1 MYTGFKHFH
10 SFWAYLAL
18 ALLIFA
24 IGYSIYGFV
33 TKKPFTK
40 QSKMIVMTAL
50 MVTHIQMLLGFV
62 LYFIS
67 PFGVKN
73 FSGEAMKDST
83 ARLLM
88 LEHPLMMMIGIVLIT
103 VGYSQAKR
111 ITVDNIKFKKISI
124 FYTLGI
130 VLIFARIPWTQ
141 WLN

>member
-40 QSKMIVMTAL
+40 QSKMIVMAAL

>member
-10 SFWAYLAL
+10 SFWAYLVITIL
-18 ALLIFA
+18 VFA
-24 IGYSIYGFV
+24 IGYSIYSLI

-40 QSKMIVMTAL
+40 KSKMIVMAAL
-50 MVTHIQMLLGFV
+50 MVTHVQMLFGFV

-73 FSGEAMKDST
+73 FSGDAMKDST

-103 VGYSQAKR
+103 IGYSQAKR
-111 ITVDNIKFKKISI
+111 IKGDNIKFRKISV

-130 VLIFARIPWTQ
+130 ILIFARIPWTQ
-141 WLN
+141 WLG

>member
-10 SFWAYLAL
+10 SFWGYLAL

-40 QSKMIVMTAL
+40 QSKMIVMAAL

>member
-24 IGYSIYGFV
+24 IGYSIYHWIN
-33 TKKPFTK
+33 KKPFTK

-50 MVTHIQMLLGFV
+50 MVTHIQMLFGFV

-67 PFGVKN
+67 PLGVKN

-111 ITVDNIKFKKISI
+111 INVDNIKFKKISI

-141 WLN
+141 WLS

>member
-1 MYTGFKHFH
+1 MYTGFRHFH
-10 SFWAYLAL
+10 SFWAYLVM

-24 IGYSIYGFV
+24 IGYSIYSLI

-40 QSKMIVMTAL
+40 QSKMIVMMAL
-50 MVTHIQMLLGFV
+50 MVTHIQMLFGFV

-67 PFGVKN
+67 PLGIKN
-73 FSGEAMKDST
+73 FSGDAMKDST

-88 LEHPLMMMIGIVLIT
+88 LEHSLMMMIGIVLIT

-111 ITVDNIKFKKISI
+111 INVDNIKFKKISI

-141 WLN
+141 WLS